1 MFLFPFVTFALCSIS
16 PPKQLLV
23 ESPAAA
29 AADSADAAA
38 AAAAAED
45 QGLSIPVIGSSEST
59 LSILV
64 AVAVL
69 GRIILIIVI
78 RAFA

>member
-23 ESPAAA
+23 ESA
-29 AADSADAAA
+29 AADAADAADAA

>member
-1 MFLFPFVTFALCSIS
+1 MFPFPFVTFALCSIS

-23 ESPAAA
+23 ES
-29 AADSADAAA
+29 AADAADAAAA

-69 GRIILIIVI
+69 GRS
-78 RAFA
+78 

>member
-1 MFLFPFVTFALCSIS
+1 MVPFPFVTFALCSIS

-23 ESPAAA
+23 ESPAAD
-29 AADSADAAA
+29 AADAA

>member
-1 MFLFPFVTFALCSIS
+1 M
-16 PPKQLLV
+16 
-23 ESPAAA
+23 ESPAA
-29 AADSADAAA
+29 AADSADAAAA

-69 GRIILIIVI
+69 GRS
-78 RAFA
+78 